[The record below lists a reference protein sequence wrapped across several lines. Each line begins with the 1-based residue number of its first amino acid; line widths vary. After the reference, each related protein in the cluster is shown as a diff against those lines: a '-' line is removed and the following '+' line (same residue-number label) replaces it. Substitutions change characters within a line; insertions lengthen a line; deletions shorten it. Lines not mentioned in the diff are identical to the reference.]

1 MLRANHNNW
10 FFQTVIKGD
19 DNTQFHMGYFRDDP
33 KELPCFVASN
43 AAAVGCIITPV
54 AENIFGAVK

>member
-1 MLRANHNNW
+1 MQRANNNTW

-19 DNTQFHMGYFRDDP
+19 DTTQFHMGYFRDDP
-33 KELPCFVASN
+33 KEPPCFVASN
-43 AAAVGCIITPV
+43 AAAVGCKITPM